1 MVTRLWGT
9 INGWPVTFSRLEG
22 DTWTCLVPRSDT
34 GTWVIALWAADEAG
48 NIGYYAT
55 VRFSFTAKDVSWKI
69 EILDLGAGVSPE
81 DVAATFGISGPVDVV
96 AHDGVHGAFGVTGP
110 VDAVGADMLRAT
122 VRVDGPMD
130 RADAEDIRSATGV
143 KGPADHVEPDAV
155 HGHAAVTQIREE
167 SQA

>member
-9 INGWPVTFSRLEG
+9 INGWPVTFTRLEG
-22 DTWTCLVPRSDT
+22 DTWTCQVPRSDT

-55 VRFSFTAKDVSWKI
+55 VRFTYTAKDLSWKI

-96 AHDGVHGAFGVTGP
+96 AHDDVHGAFGVTGP
-110 VDAVGADMLRAT
+110 VEKVGSDMLRAT
-122 VRVDGPMD
+122 VRVDGPAD
-130 RADAEDIRSATGV
+130 RADAEDVHSDAGV
-143 KGPADHVEPDAV
+143 AGPADKVAPEDVHVRAD
-155 HGHAAVTQIREE
+155 VTQIREE